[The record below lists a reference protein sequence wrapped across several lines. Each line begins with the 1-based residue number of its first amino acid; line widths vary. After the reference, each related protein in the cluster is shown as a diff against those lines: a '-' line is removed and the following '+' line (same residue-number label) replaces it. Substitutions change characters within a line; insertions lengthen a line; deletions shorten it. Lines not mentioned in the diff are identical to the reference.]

1 MARERLSFFS
11 DAKVR
16 TFDHSQLSLSLSF
29 RAMFK
34 KTQCL
39 ILTALLALATGCA

>member
-16 TFDHSQLSLSLSF
+16 TFDHSQLSLSF